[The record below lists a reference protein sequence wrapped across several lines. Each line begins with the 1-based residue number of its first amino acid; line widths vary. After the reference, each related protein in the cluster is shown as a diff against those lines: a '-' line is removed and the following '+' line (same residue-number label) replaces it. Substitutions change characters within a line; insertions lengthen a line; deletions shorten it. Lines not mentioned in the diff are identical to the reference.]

1 MNSEKEYPNLN
12 TPNAIKN
19 RFSGERAVELGKK
32 GNKKRSENIQLKKLL
47 IKALQ
52 GKAESDIAKEIM
64 KQSGVEASQ
73 RRSVKNKE
81 VLAQSIILQA
91 LGGNFK
97 MTQLLIKMIGE
108 LPNDNTAFNIE
119 NQKHDLDTIVNAL
132 KGVNDDEQE
141 DDN

>member
-52 GKAESDIAKEIM
+52 DKATSNIAVDIM
-64 KQSGVEASQ
+64 KQAGVEKKGA
-73 RRSVKNKE
+73 KNKE

-108 LPNDNTAFNIE
+108 LPNDNTAYNIE

-132 KGVNDDEQE
+132 KGVNDDTEE
-141 DDN
+141 TE

>member
-47 IKALQ
+47 IRALQ
-52 GKAESDIAKEIM
+52 DKATSSIAVDVM
-64 KQSGVEASQ
+64 KQAGVEKKG
-73 RRSVKNKE
+73 VKNKE

-108 LPNDNTAFNIE
+108 LPNDNTAYNIE

-132 KGVNDDEQE
+132 KGVNDDTDETE
-141 DDN
+141 

>member
-47 IKALQ
+47 IRALQ
-52 GKAESDIAKEIM
+52 DKATSSIAVDVM
-64 KQSGVEASQ
+64 KQAGVEKK
-73 RRSVKNKE
+73 SVKNKE

-108 LPNDNTAFNIE
+108 LPNDNTAYNIE

-132 KGVNDDEQE
+132 KGVNDDTEE
-141 DDN
+141 TE

>member
-47 IKALQ
+47 IRALQ
-52 GKAESDIAKEIM
+52 DKATSSIAVDVM
-64 KQSGVEASQ
+64 KQAGVEKKG
-73 RRSVKNKE
+73 VKNKE
-81 VLAQSIILQA
+81 VFAQSIVLQA
-91 LGGNFK
+91 IGGNFK
-97 MTQLLIKMIGE
+97 MAQLLIKMIGE